1 MRIREN
7 IAGEHTGVIVMMIE
21 HLTEGGNVKGSKIDT
36 EDDVEVMMMM
46 MIMVMMEIT
55 IEKVTE
61 EEEIIDL
68 KEDDDETHHQMM
80 RRNIRGVSAAL
91 QRNKIRMVGLAEEQ
105 RKEQKKEQERKMI
118 KQKRLQHLLRKREI
132 LTTLF

>member
-1 MRIREN
+1 MTEN
-7 IAGEHTGVIVMMIE
+7 IAGEHRGVIVMMTG
-21 HLTEGGNVKGSKIDT
+21 HLIGGGNVEGSKIDT
-36 EDDVEVMMMM
+36 EDNVEVMMMM
-46 MIMVMMEIT
+46 RMVIMEMM
-55 IEKVTE
+55 IEKVTEE

-68 KEDDDETHHQMM
+68 KEDDDETHQMT
-80 RRNIRGVSAAL
+80 RGKIRGVSAAL
-91 QRNKIRMVGLAEEQ
+91 QRNKIKVVGLAEEQ

>member
-1 MRIREN
+1 MTEN
-7 IAGEHTGVIVMMIE
+7 IAGEHRGVIVMMTG
-21 HLTEGGNVKGSKIDT
+21 HLIEGGNVKGGKIDT
-36 EDDVEVMMMM
+36 EDDVEVMMMIIMGMVEM
-46 MIMVMMEIT
+46 M
-55 IEKVTE
+55 IEKVTAE

-68 KEDDDETHHQMM
+68 KEDADDEIHHQIM

-91 QRNKIRMVGLAEEQ
+91 KRNRIMVVHLAEEQ

>member
-1 MRIREN
+1 MREN
-7 IAGEHTGVIVMMIE
+7 IAGEHRGVIVMMTGHLIE
-21 HLTEGGNVKGSKIDT
+21 GQNVEGNKKDT
-36 EDDVEVMMMM
+36 EEDVEVMMMM
-46 MIMVMMEIT
+46 MLGVVMEIT

-91 QRNKIRMVGLAEEQ
+91 QRNMIRMVGLAEEQ

-132 LTTLF
+132 LTILF

>member
-1 MRIREN
+1 MTEN
-7 IAGEHTGVIVMMIE
+7 IAGEHRGVIVMMTG
-21 HLTEGGNVKGSKIDT
+21 HLIEGGNVKGSKIDT
-36 EDDVEVMMMM
+36 EDDIEVMMMM
-46 MIMVMMEIT
+46 MMIGMVEMM

-61 EEEIIDL
+61 EEEEIINL
-68 KEDDDETHHQMM
+68 KKDDDETHHQMT

-91 QRNKIRMVGLAEEQ
+91 QRNKIRVMGLAEEQ
-105 RKEQKKEQERKMI
+105 KKEQNKEQERKMI